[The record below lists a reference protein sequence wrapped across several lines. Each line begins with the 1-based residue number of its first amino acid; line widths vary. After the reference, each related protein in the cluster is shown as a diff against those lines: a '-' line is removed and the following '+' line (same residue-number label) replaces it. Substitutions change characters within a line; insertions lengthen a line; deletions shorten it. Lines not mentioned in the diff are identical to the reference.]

1 MGDQLMETATGNAD
15 MAAAWDGPEGEHW
28 AEHAEQY
35 ESGGAAFTRVL
46 VDAVPVA
53 DESTVLDVGCG
64 TGALTRGLARRARE
78 GSALGID
85 LSSQMLARARV
96 SAAAAGLGNVRFEQA
111 DAQVHPFPVGSF
123 DIVVS
128 SFGAM
133 FFADPVAAFGNI
145 RRAMRP
151 GASLTLMAWRDL
163 DRNEWVSAFRAA
175 LAAGRDLP
183 TPPPGAP
190 SPFGMADRD
199 ITTQR
204 LTAAGFDGVNFES
217 VDEPM
222 RFGQDAEDA
231 WPFISTLGIVR
242 GLTADLDEDARRDAL
257 DRIRASLVAHET
269 PDGVRY
275 PASAWLITAR
285 NGVA

>member
-1 MGDQLMETATGNAD
+1 MVGRSVETASGNAE

-35 ESGGAAFTRVL
+35 ESAATAFTRVL
-46 VDAVPVA
+46 VDAVPVE
-53 DESTVLDVGCG
+53 DESAVLDIGCG
-64 TGALTRGLARRARE
+64 TGALTLALALRAGG
-78 GSALGID
+78 GSALGVD
-85 LSSQMLARARV
+85 LSSRQLERAR
-96 SAAAAGLGNVRFEQA
+96 AAAAAEGRDRVRFEQA
-111 DAQVHPFPVGSF
+111 DAQVHPFQAETF

-133 FFADPVAAFGNI
+133 FFADPVAAFSNI

-163 DRNEWVSAFRAA
+163 DRNEWICEFRAA

-183 TPPPGAP
+183 TPPPNVP

-199 ITTQR
+199 LTTER
-204 LTAAGFDGVNFES
+204 LTAAGFDAITFES

-222 RFGQDAEDA
+222 RFGQDAGDA
-231 WPFISTLGIVR
+231 WAFISTLGIVR
-242 GLTADLDEDARRDAL
+242 GLTADLDEGSRRDAL
-257 DRIRASLVAHET
+257 GRLRASIEAHET
-269 PDGVRY
+269 SGGVRF